1 VQFNHQNQLGNR
13 CKSNSLSIWLFGT
26 NPNVIREVKD
36 YLSNSFKMKV
46 LGEVYVILII
56 KLLREGNGGDT

>member
-1 VQFNHQNQLGNR
+1 
-13 CKSNSLSIWLFGT
+13 
-26 NPNVIREVKD
+26 VIREVKD